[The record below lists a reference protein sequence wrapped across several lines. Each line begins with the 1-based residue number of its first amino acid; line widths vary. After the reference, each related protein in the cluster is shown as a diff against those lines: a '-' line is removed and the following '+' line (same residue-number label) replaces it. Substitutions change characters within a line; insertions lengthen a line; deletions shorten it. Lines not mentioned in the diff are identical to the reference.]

1 MSPTPPAPADLAA
14 APETPAPSPS
24 DSRQGRLD
32 AEFEH
37 RRERALAMGGA
48 VKLERRRAQG
58 VLNARERIGHL
69 FDAGSF
75 IESGLFATS
84 AVPQDSERS
93 PGDGKIAGFGRID
106 GREAAAVANDFTVM
120 GASSGAT
127 NGRKIGHVKRVAT
140 QRGLPLIFLGE
151 SSGARM
157 PDHMGSRGMGL
168 LLGNDGAQYQR
179 LRETPWA
186 SATLGLSYGSSS
198 WYSVMSDFHVM
209 RKGAVLA
216 VSSSLLASMAIKE
229 EVDPQELGG
238 WKLHAEVTGFA
249 DLVVDTDEEALDA
262 IKRFLSY
269 LPSHHQE
276 APPVAAVP
284 AGSGQ
289 DMGDILGLLPTS
301 RTQVYD
307 VRKVIRTVVDR
318 DSFFEL
324 KARFGKVAVTG
335 LARLGGRTVG
345 IIANNPLHKG
355 GALDTDACEKI
366 TSFLVLCD
374 AFNIPIVM
382 LADTPGFVIGTEA
395 ERRRAPGKIMN
406 FMNAL
411 SLMTVPKLS
420 LVLRK
425 SYGQAYLNMGGGR
438 NSDEFA
444 GWPTAEIS
452 FMDPQ
457 FAVKVVHGLEPGA
470 PGFDEAQAQMD
481 RASAVWDIA
490 SVYAM
495 QSVVRPQ
502 DTRDYLIRMLD
513 VHELRLTR
521 GVGRHLMQAWP
532 TSF

>member
-48 VKLERRRAQG
+48 AKLERRRAQG

-345 IIANNPLHKG
+345 IIANNPLYKG

-457 FAVKVVHGLEPGA
+457 FAVKIVHGLEPGA